1 MSKARGSGK
10 VQLNLAVPPEVK
22 VLAGQLARERGTTQA
37 HAIEITLCRLASE
50 PRP

>member
-22 VLAGQLARERGTTQA
+22 VLAGQLANERGTTQA
-37 HAIEITLCRLASE
+37 KVIEMALCKRATE

>member
-22 VLAGQLARERGTTQA
+22 ALAGQLANERGTTQA
-37 HAIEITLCRLASE
+37 KVIEMALCKLATE

>member
-10 VQLNLAVPPEVK
+10 VQLNLAVPPEIK
-22 VLAGQLARERGTTQA
+22 DLSDRLARERGTTQA
-37 HAIEITLCRLASE
+37 RVVELALRKLALE

>member
-1 MSKARGSGK
+1 
-10 VQLNLAVPPEVK
+10 VPPEVK

-37 HAIEITLCRLASE
+37 HVIEMALCKLATE